1 MKRIH
6 HIHSLVLILI
16 MGFFLPACGQVKKKT
31 SPESVADSL
40 KKTTIKEWNKTIP
53 GNFST
58 QTKSTFDNAEVAVFL
73 KEYPLFRKY
82 AGSIRRF
89 YDLRHNTYAWFDEGH
104 LIEQAS
110 NLFDRVVNVRSEGVY
125 KEIPYKSTLYRMM
138 DNVSQKGSQ
147 TPDIDLEL
155 MLTAQYFVF
164 ANTVWQGMSDAAS
177 RAVNWYL
184 PRKKIS
190 YEVFL
195 DSLLKM
201 PQAKV
206 KGVNEPVF
214 RQYELL
220 RAFLKKYE
228 DLDNAGKWFAIVPDK
243 KAYKP
248 GDSSVVITQ
257 IKQRLFDLGD
267 FTGNISDAHFDDALQ
282 TAVKQFQSRN
292 GIPDDGL
299 VSRGTLAELN
309 VPYKTRIKQIMV
321 NMERSRW
328 VPINLITANN
338 DYLGINIPE
347 FKIHVYHGDSLLW
360 SCNVVVGKVMKATA
374 IFSGEVKYVVFRP
387 YWNVPPSI
395 VRNEILKGIHR
406 NGNYLEAHHME
417 VTGYREGLPVIRQR
431 PGPDNSLGLVKFLF
445 PNIYNIYLHDTP
457 SKSLFAEPVRTFSP
471 GCIRISEPVRMAEFL
486 LRKDAAWNPEK
497 IADAMNNGTERY
509 VTLKDKVPIFIA
521 YFTAFV
527 DRSGMINF
535 RKDIYNKDERLARM
549 LLNDNAK

>member
-1 MKRIH
+1 
-6 HIHSLVLILI
+6 
-16 MGFFLPACGQVKKKT
+16 MGFFLPACGQVKKKAQ
-31 SPESVADSL
+31 PESAADSL

-58 QTKSTFDNAEVAVFL
+58 QTKSTFDNAEVTVFL

-82 AGSIRRF
+82 AGSIRKF

-125 KEIPYKSTLYRMM
+125 KEIPYKSTLYKMM
-138 DNVSQKGSQ
+138 DNVSQKSSQ

-164 ANTVWQGMSDAAS
+164 ANTVWQGMGDAVS

-190 YEVFL
+190 YELYL

-201 PQAKV
+201 PSDKI
-206 KGVNEPVF
+206 KTVNEPVF
-214 RQYELL
+214 KQYELL
-220 RAFLKKYE
+220 KAYLKKYE
-228 DLDNAGKWFAIVPDK
+228 ELDNKGKWFVIVPDK

-248 GDSSVVITQ
+248 GDSSIVITQ

-267 FTGNISDAHFDDALQ
+267 FSGDISNAHYDEVMQA
-282 TAVKQFQSRN
+282 AVRRFQSRH
-292 GIPDDGL
+292 GITADGL
-299 VSRGTLAELN
+299 VSKGTLAELN
-309 VPYKTRIKQIMV
+309 IPYKTRIRQLMV

-328 VPINLITANN
+328 VPINLINVN
-338 DYLGINIPE
+338 DNYLTINIPD
-347 FKIHVYHGDSLLW
+347 FKLSVHHGDNLLW
-360 SCNVVVGKVMKATA
+360 RCNVVVGKVMKATV
-374 IFSGEVKYVVFRP
+374 IFGGEVKYVVFRP

-417 VTGYREGLPVIRQR
+417 ITGYRDGLPVIRQN

-445 PNIYNIYLHDTP
+445 PNSYNIYLHDTP
-457 SKSLFAEPVRTFSP
+457 SKSLFDEPARAFSH
-471 GCIRISEPVRMAEFL
+471 GCIRLSEPVKMAEFL
-486 LRKDAAWNPEK
+486 LKDDPAWSAEK
-497 IADAMNNGTERY
+497 IALAMNSGGERV
-509 VTLKDKVPIFIA
+509 VTLKNKVPIFIA

-527 DRSGMINF
+527 DRDGIINF